1 MLAHARCDK
10 SKHSKAA
17 ARLSIAVAR
26 RLQARAA
33 LPEAGRPR
41 RTAPRPVTTW
51 RPIDLATWTKSAS
64 RQVDKSKGRRAGTGH
79 AGARPSRT
87 AAGRQHDRIDRNDRR
102 SGPEVAKRGGAVSVE
117 SVARSSRSKGRRAGT
132 GRAGARPSRTAAG
145 RQHDRIDRIDRR
157 SGPNAARGAGVRDP
171 AGKGRRRRPCAPACP
186 DSSRRRPP
194 PSSPA
199 HAGRTGPDCA

>member
-1 MLAHARCDK
+1 MVLGSVVVRWWRAAGGAHGRGK
-10 SKHSKAA
+10 VYHTA
-17 ARLSIAVAR
+17 ARGASACGNPASRDRAR
-26 RLQARAA
+26 LEWPGASARLMA
-33 LPEAGRPR
+33 
-41 RTAPRPVTTW
+41 TW
-51 RPIDLATWTKSAS
+51 RPVDLTTWTRSAS
-64 RQVDKSKGRRAGTGH
+64 RQVDK
-79 AGARPSRT
+79 
-87 AAGRQHDRIDRNDRR
+87 
-102 SGPEVAKRGGAVSVE
+102 
-117 SVARSSRSKGRRAGT
+117 SKGRRAGT